1 MKNLPIG
8 VFDSGIGGLTVAHAL
23 KEKLPKESIVYFG
36 DTEHLP
42 YGEKSDEA
50 IQNFS
55 KKIAQFLIEKN
66 CKAIVMACNSAS
78 SVAYDVVK
86 KQAKNIPVFNVIDPI
101 VNVVASSCNDCKIG
115 VIGTKTTIQSGVY
128 SRKIQSICSSAKVAS
143 LATPLLVPMIEEGFV
158 NEKISH
164 QIIGNYLSNQTLSNL
179 DFLILACT
187 HYPLIHQEISSFY
200 NNKVDVIDSASI
212 VADSIRSALE
222 NKNLLNSN
230 KTHEY
235 QFYVSNFTNSFA
247 ESAKF
252 FFKEEI
258 KIEEV
263 NIWN

>member
-23 KEKLPKESIVYFG
+23 KEKLPNESIVYFG

-50 IQNFS
+50 IQHFS
-55 KKIAQFLIEKN
+55 KKITKFLIGKD

-78 SVAYDVVK
+78 SVAFNVVK
-86 KQAKNIPVFNVIDPI
+86 QQADHVPVFNVIDPI
-101 VNVVASSCNDCKIG
+101 VAAVTNKCNDCKIG

-128 SRKIQSICSSAKVAS
+128 RKKIQSICNSAKVAS
-143 LATPLLVPMIEEGFV
+143 LATPLLVPMIEEGFI

-164 QIIGNYLSNQTLSNL
+164 QIIANYLSSPSLTNL

-187 HYPLIHQEISSFY
+187 HYPLIHHEIAAFY
-200 NNKVDVIDSASI
+200 NHKVNVIDSATI
-212 VADSIRSALE
+212 VAESILLALD
-222 NKNLLNSN
+222 NKGLLNN
-230 KTHEY
+230 VKTPEY
-235 QFYVSNFTNSFA
+235 QFYVSNFTDSFS

-258 KIEEV
+258 KIEQV